1 MTRKIKRTP
10 QFDLV
15 LEIKDPRFIAPPREA
30 QRNWLLNR
38 AMTEMAADLNALD
51 GVAKGFVPGVEAVA
65 IADRAGADLSDDEIM
80 EDWQV
85 PLMQA
90 MADVA
95 TEARGDVLEIGFG
108 RGVSAEMIQQRAP
121 RSHTLVECN
130 ASVIGRYERWRAGH
144 PESHIRMIVGRWQD
158 VTDQMGMYDAIFF
171 HTYPMDEQEYI
182 ETAVNSVTFAEH
194 FFATASAHL
203 RASGVFTYMSNE
215 IDSLSRAHQRAL
227 FSHFSS
233 INMRVLSLPDL
244 PADIRDTW
252 WARSMVIVRAVK

>member
-1 MTRKIKRTP
+1 
-10 QFDLV
+10 
-15 LEIKDPRFIAPPREA
+15 
-30 QRNWLLNR
+30 
-38 AMTEMAADLNALD
+38 
-51 GVAKGFVPGVEAVA
+51 
-65 IADRAGADLSDDEIM
+65 
-80 EDWQV
+80 
-85 PLMQA
+85 MQA